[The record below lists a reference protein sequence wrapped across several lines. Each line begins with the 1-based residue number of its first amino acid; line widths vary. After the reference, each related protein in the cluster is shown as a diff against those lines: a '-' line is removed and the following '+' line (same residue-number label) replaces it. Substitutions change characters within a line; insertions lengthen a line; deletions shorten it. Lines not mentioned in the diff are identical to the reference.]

1 MGQHGKHRPLVT
13 RAALLAGCVMAMT
26 AATTAAAECRL
37 ALLLGLDISSSVDV
51 DEDILQRGGMAA
63 ALRAP
68 EVEAAFFMADQ
79 KVALAVYE
87 WSGRYNQ
94 EIVLDWLVIDSP
106 ATLAQAADVVGA
118 SKRSYAEFPTAMGEA
133 LAFGAGMMGRAP
145 GCLRKTI
152 DMAGDGENNEGP
164 GPAMA
169 YALPDFGDITVN
181 GLVVANAADFQT
193 EDRLTAY
200 YRNNVL
206 HGPGAFMVV
215 ADGFDD
221 YLRAMRQKLE
231 RELTPPA
238 IGALEQRETAG

>member
-1 MGQHGKHRPLVT
+1 M
-13 RAALLAGCVMAMT
+13 
-26 AATTAAAECRL
+26 

-51 DEDILQRGGMAA
+51 DEDVLQRGGMAT

-68 EVEAAFFMADQ
+68 EVEAAFFMADSH
-79 KVALAVYE
+79 VALAVYE

-94 EIVLDWLVIDSP
+94 EIVLDWVLIDTP
-106 ATLAQAADVVGA
+106 ATLARAADVVGA
-118 SKRSYAEFPTAMGEA
+118 SKRSYNEFPTAMGEA
-133 LAFGAGMMGRAP
+133 LEFGAEMMARRP
-145 GCLRKTI
+145 DCLRKTI
-152 DMAGDGENNEGP
+152 DIAGDGENNEGP

-169 YALPDFGDITVN
+169 YALPDYANITVN

-200 YRNNVL
+200 YRDHVL

-221 YLRAMRQKLE
+221 YVRAMRQKLE

-238 IGALEQRETAG
+238 IGALEYRDDAG

>member
-1 MGQHGKHRPLVT
+1 MVKH
-13 RAALLAGCVMAMT
+13 AALFAGCVMGAVAANT
-26 AATTAAAECRL
+26 ATAECRL

-68 EVEAAFFMADQ
+68 EVEAAFFTADQ
-79 KVALAVYE
+79 RVALAVYE

-94 EIVLDWLVIDSP
+94 EIVLDWVLIDSP
-106 ATLAQAADVVGA
+106 AALTRAADVVAA
-118 SKRSYAEFPTAMGEA
+118 SKRSYNEFPTAMGEA
-133 LAFGAGMMGRAP
+133 LEFGARMMARAP

-152 DMAGDGENNEGP
+152 DIAGDGENNEGP

-169 YALPDFGDITVN
+169 YALPDYANITVN

-200 YRNNVL
+200 YRDNVL

-215 ADGFDD
+215 ADGFGD

-231 RELTPPA
+231 REVTPPA
-238 IGALEQRETAG
+238 IGALEFGKDAG

>member
-1 MGQHGKHRPLVT
+1 MAPLAVV
-13 RAALLAGCVMAMT
+13 LAGVMA
-26 AATTAAAECRL
+26 ASGATAECRL

-51 DEDILQRGGMAA
+51 EEDILQRGGMAK

-68 EVEAAFFMADQ
+68 EVQAAFFAADQ
-79 KVALAVYE
+79 QVALAVYE

-94 EIVLDWLVIDSP
+94 EVVLDWTVIDSP
-106 ATLAQAADVVGA
+106 TALAKAADTVGK
-118 SKRSYAEFPTAMGEA
+118 SRRSYNEFPTAMGEA
-133 LAFGAGMMGRAP
+133 LEFGAQMMDRAP
-145 GCLRKTI
+145 GCLQKTI
-152 DMAGDGENNEGP
+152 DIAGDGENNEGP

-169 YALPDFGDITVN
+169 YALPAYTDITVN

-200 YRNNVL
+200 YRTHVL

-231 RELTPPA
+231 RELSPPS
-238 IGALEQRETAG
+238 IGALERPEQAG